1 MTAPAADRLGPAA
14 PKPVAGWSRRLTP
27 VVFLVLSLTTFS
39 HLLRDDMSLET
50 AAIRC
55 LIALVVAVFG
65 LQLLENL
72 VGSYAKEP
80 EPEPEVAEPVDVHQ
94 PAPEPPPAR
103 RADDAADPA

>member
-1 MTAPAADRLGPAA
+1 MTAPTADGLEPAA
-14 PKPVAGWSRRLTP
+14 PKLVAGWSRRLTP
-27 VVFLVLSLTTFS
+27 VVFLVLSLPTFS

-55 LIALVVAVFG
+55 LIALVVAVLG

-80 EPEPEVAEPVDVHQ
+80 EPEVAEPAVAE
-94 PAPEPPPAR
+94 PAAPEPPPAR
-103 RADDAADPA
+103 RAADAADAA